1 MTQTTRS
8 LLRRRHVCAALA
20 GTAASL
26 ALPQARAQ
34 FRVEISGVGATQI
47 PVAVARFRDDDKASP
62 SLGVASAI
70 VRADLERS
78 GLFRLL
84 DVTGVVEETA
94 QPSMTEWR
102 GRGADALVGGSVSRL
117 ADGRLDVRYKLWDVV
132 KGQDLGG
139 QSLAV
144 PLADMRLAAHR
155 VADAVYERL
164 TGDKGVFSTRIAYVT
179 RAAGRYTL
187 RIADA
192 DGEGGQ
198 VALSSPDPIISPAWS
213 PDGRE
218 LAYVSFESQK
228 AVVWVQDVATGQR
241 RQIANFRGSNSAPA
255 WSPDGRQ
262 LAVTLSRDGGS
273 QLYLIGRDGGAP
285 RRLTQ
290 SSAIDTEAAWAP
302 DGKSLVFVSDR
313 GGGPQIYRV
322 PASGG
327 DAQRIT
333 FAGAYN
339 ISPALSPDGKTMA
352 YISRLGSGAFRLHT
366 LDLSTG
372 GGTPVALTDTNDDES
387 PSFAPNGKLI
397 IYASRAQGRDVL
409 MTTTLDGR
417 IKARLLATGADVR
430 EPVWGP
436 FNR

>member
-1 MTQTTRS
+1 MKARVPS
-8 LLRRRHVCAALA
+8 IDRRRLSAALA
-20 GTAASL
+20 AMSVPSAW
-26 ALPQARAQ
+26 AQ

-47 PVAVARFRDDDKASP
+47 PVAVARFRGDEAASP
-62 SLGVASAI
+62 SLGVASQI

-84 DVTGVVEETA
+84 DAPGVIDETA
-94 QPSMTEWR
+94 QPSMAEWR
-102 GRGADALVGGSVSRL
+102 SRGADALVGGSVSRL

-179 RAAGRYTL
+179 RAQSRYTL

-198 VALSSPDPIISPAWS
+198 VALASPDPIISPAWS

-228 AVVWVQDVATGQR
+228 AVVWVQDVASGQR
-241 RQIANFRGSNSAPA
+241 RPIANFRGSNSAPA
-255 WSPDGRQ
+255 WSPDGQ
-262 LAVTLSRDGGS
+262 QIALTLSQAGGS
-273 QLYLIGRDGGAP
+273 QLFVMPRSGGAP

-302 DGKSLVFVSDR
+302 DGKSIVFVSDR
-313 GGGPQIYRV
+313 GGGPQVYRI
-322 PASGG
+322 PATGG

-333 FAGAYN
+333 FSGAYN
-339 ISPALSPDGKTMA
+339 ISPALSPDGKSMA
-352 YISRLGSGAFRLHT
+352 FVSRLGGGSFRLH
-366 LDLSTG
+366 LMDLGS
-372 GGTPVALTDTNDDES
+372 GTVTALTDTNDDES

-417 IKARLLATGADVR
+417 IKARLLASGADVR

>member
-1 MTQTTRS
+1 M
-8 LLRRRHVCAALA
+8 A

-26 ALPQARAQ
+26 ALPRAWAQ

-47 PVAVARFRDDDKASP
+47 PVAVARFRDDDKAAP
-62 SLGVASAI
+62 SLGVVSAI

-84 DVTGVVEETA
+84 DAPSVLEETA
-94 QPSMTEWR
+94 QPSMAEWR
-102 GRGADALVGGSVSRL
+102 GRGADALAGGSVSRL

-155 VADAVYERL
+155 VADAIYERL

-228 AVVWVQDVATGQR
+228 AVVWVQEVASGQR
-241 RQIANFRGSNSAPA
+241 RSIANFRGSNSAPA
-255 WSPDGRQ
+255 WSPDGKQ

-273 QLYLIGRDGGAP
+273 QLYVIGRDGGTP

-290 SSAIDTEAAWAP
+290 SGAIDTEAAWAP

-313 GGGPQIYRV
+313 GGGPQIYRIG
-322 PASGG
+322 ANGG
-327 DAQRIT
+327 DAQRLT

-339 ISPALSPDGKTMA
+339 ISPALSPDGKIMA
-352 YISRLGSGAFRLHT
+352 FISRLGSGAFRLHT
-366 LDLSTG
+366 MDVGNGS